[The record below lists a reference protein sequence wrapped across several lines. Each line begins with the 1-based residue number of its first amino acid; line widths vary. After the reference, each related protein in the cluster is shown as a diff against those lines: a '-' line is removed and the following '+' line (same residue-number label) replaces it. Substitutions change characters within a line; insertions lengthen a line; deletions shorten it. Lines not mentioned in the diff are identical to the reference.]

1 MTESLTEEAVVLVV
15 GATGSVGSHTLKAL
29 MGRRAAGAPVRL
41 VAACR
46 TPDRL
51 PADFDGEVRAGDL
64 RDADYL
70 RGLFEGVDVACV
82 AAAWSSLYG
91 HADASRRLFREPV
104 EAALNA
110 AEAAGVKRVLLTS
123 AIDVKNV
130 ATSRSRAIRER
141 LPEVWP
147 HLANVVALERELE
160 AMAERGVT
168 SVAMRCGF
176 FVGPGTAIG
185 IMPVLLPRL
194 RARMVPMLG
203 GGDVPMRFVDV
214 RDIGEAFAVAA
225 LAPALEGR
233 VSLDVVGDDAPT
245 FRELCGFLHAEYG
258 YPLPL
263 FGVSF
268 DAAYRFAWLAE
279 KLAAI
284 TPFEPLITR
293 SIVFLSEPAELDTQL
308 LHTLGFRP
316 RHHWRDAIREQI
328 EEIERRRIGSRMVD
342 RALPEASA

>member
-1 MTESLTEEAVVLVV
+1 MTESMTKPPVVLVV
-15 GATGSVGSHTLKAL
+15 GATGSVGSQTLMAL
-29 MGRRAAGAPVRL
+29 MRRRDAGQPLRL

-46 TPDRL
+46 APERL
-51 PADFDGEVRAGDL
+51 PAGFDGEVRAGDL
-64 RDADYL
+64 RDDRYL
-70 RGLFEGVDVACV
+70 AGLFDGVDVVCLT
-82 AAAWSSLYG
+82 AAWSSLYG

-110 AEAAGVKRVLLTS
+110 AEAAGVKRVLITS

-130 ATSRSRAIRER
+130 ASSRSRAIRER

-147 HLANVVALERELE
+147 HLAHVVALEAELD
-160 AMAERGVT
+160 AMAARGIT
-168 SVAMRCGF
+168 AVAMRCGF

-203 GGDVPMRFVDV
+203 GGEVPMRFVDV

-225 LAPALEGR
+225 LAPDLQGR

-268 DAAYRFAWLAE
+268 DLAYRFAWLAE

-293 SIVFLSEPAELDTQL
+293 SIVFLSEPAVLDTEVL
-308 LHTLGFRP
+308 RGLGFRA

-328 EEIERRRIGSRMVD
+328 DEIERHRITSRMVD